1 MSTIDL
7 SRLTPDDYP
16 KLIELW
22 KKNTAIASR
31 KRASVYH
38 DGSDLVLG
46 AVTETTGEYRNELC
60 LEFCLLPKTDTLE
73 VILRSGRWIIWA
85 MPTDDVAS
93 DPSDAYSIFEQ
104 QAEDREGL
112 HFARQHKQFFL
123 EEWKQFV
130 SLFADRESS

>member
-1 MSTIDL
+1 MATIDL

-16 KLIELW
+16 NLIERW
-22 KKNTAIASR
+22 KGTATASR
-31 KRASVYH
+31 KR
-38 DGSDLVLG
+38 GSIRGTDLTLG
-46 AVTETTGEYRNELC
+46 AVTETTTDEYRHELC
-60 LEFCLLPKTDTLE
+60 IEFCLLPKTEILE

-104 QAEDREGL
+104 QAEDRSGL

-123 EEWKQFV
+123 EEWEQFV
-130 SLFADRESS
+130 ASFRSLKS

>member
-16 KLIELW
+16 NLIERW
-22 KKNTAIASR
+22 KSAATASR
-31 KRASVYH
+31 KR
-38 DGSDLVLG
+38 GSIRGTDLTLG

-60 LEFCLLPKTDTLE
+60 LEFCILPKTETLE

-93 DPSDAYSIFEQ
+93 DPWNAYLIFEQ
-104 QAEDREGL
+104 QAEDRSGL

-130 SLFADRESS
+130 SLFTDRESC